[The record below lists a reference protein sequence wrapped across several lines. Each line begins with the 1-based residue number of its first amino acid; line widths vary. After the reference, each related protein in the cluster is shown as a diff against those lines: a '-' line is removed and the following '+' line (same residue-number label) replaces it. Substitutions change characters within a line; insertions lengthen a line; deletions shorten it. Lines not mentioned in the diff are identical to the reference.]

1 MARIGPSLDV
11 LSCQMKK
18 YFLLGSIIFGA
29 LSIASPASASQTD
42 YFTEGVTSGSSSY
55 EAVTGAICTHG
66 AGTITVHQWTSS
78 PNSTGLYKI
87 VNYYTGNS
95 TYSFLIPDGYSFSV
109 PGIIAG
115 THQLWV
121 RRETP
126 KDTNGSFSPGS
137 GVTTFSGAYVCPN

>member
-1 MARIGPSLDV
+1 
-11 LSCQMKK
+11 MKK
-18 YFLLGSIIFGA
+18 FFLFGSLVCAA
-29 LSIASPASASQTD
+29 LMLASPASASQTD

-55 EAVTGAICTHG
+55 EAVADAICTHG

-87 VNYYTGNS
+87 VNFYTGNS
-95 TYSFLIPDGYSFSV
+95 TYSFLIGDGTSFSV

-126 KDTNGSFSPGS
+126 KDTNGYFSPGS